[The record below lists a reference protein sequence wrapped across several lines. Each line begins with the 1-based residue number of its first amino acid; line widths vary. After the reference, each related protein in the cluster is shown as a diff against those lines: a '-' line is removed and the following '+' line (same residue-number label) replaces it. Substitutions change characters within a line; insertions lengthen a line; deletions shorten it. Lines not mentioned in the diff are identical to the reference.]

1 MIRVLPC
8 LNIADSNWALF
19 GLGVFAELS
28 KGFGKWVYR
37 LTLARWYYNYAWGWV
52 IGYFLSTFSMIVT
65 IYYLMG
71 LQRLLS
77 FPVFVGGTG
86 ILLIGGGWIL
96 GKILVKRFKIQPIE
110 NYISSEVNPFTNA
123 ALSAKERVY
132 WNALVVLLKRE
143 HARAPDPEVA
153 KCVDQMN
160 MYIKGQ
166 VPFNFDELD
175 NFELGETT
183 DPQSPLNREVTKWS
197 TPAQIEE
204 ASGQTTVD
212 T

>member
-1 MIRVLPC
+1 
-8 LNIADSNWALF
+8 
-19 GLGVFAELS
+19 
-28 KGFGKWVYR
+28 
-37 LTLARWYYNYAWGWV
+37 
-52 IGYFLSTFSMIVT
+52 MIVT

-71 LQRLLS
+71 LQRLFS

-110 NYISSEVNPFTNA
+110 NYISSEINPFTNA

-143 HARAPDPEVA
+143 HARTPDPEVA
-153 KCVDQMN
+153 KCVEQMN

-175 NFELGETT
+175 NFELGEASES
-183 DPQSPLNREVTKWS
+183 QSPLNRETARWS
-197 TPAQIEE
+197 PADEIEE
-204 ASGQTTVD
+204 SGQKPV
-212 T
+212 

>member
-1 MIRVLPC
+1 
-8 LNIADSNWALF
+8 
-19 GLGVFAELS
+19 LS

-37 LTLARWYYNYAWGWV
+37 LTLARWYYNYAWGWI

-71 LQRLLS
+71 LTRLVS
-77 FPVFVGGTG
+77 FPVFLGGTG
-86 ILLIGGGWIL
+86 FLLIGGGWIL
-96 GKILVKRFKIQPIE
+96 GRLLVKRFKIQPIE

-175 NFELGETT
+175 NFELGETSET
-183 DPQSPLNREVTKWS
+183 ASPLNRESGKWS
-197 TPAQIEE
+197 PSGEIDDGRQTPA
-204 ASGQTTVD
+204 
-212 T
+212 

>member
-1 MIRVLPC
+1 
-8 LNIADSNWALF
+8 
-19 GLGVFAELS
+19 LS
-28 KGFGKWVYR
+28 KGFGRWVYR
-37 LTLARWYYNYAWGWV
+37 LTLARWYYNYAWGWI

-71 LQRLLS
+71 LQNLFS
-77 FPVFVGGTG
+77 FPVFLGTTG
-86 ILLIGGGWIL
+86 IILIGGGWVL
-96 GKILVKRFKIQPIE
+96 GKLLVKRFKVQPIE
-110 NYISSEVNPFTNA
+110 NYISSEINPFTNA

-153 KCVDQMN
+153 KCVEQMN

-183 DPQSPLNREVTKWS
+183 ESQSPLNREVAKWS

-204 ASGQTTVD
+204 GSGETTVD
-212 T
+212 A